1 MIKFVKDKKI
11 ICSAILKIIYPEH
24 TDDDLTRATKTWW
37 VNIRNTGGLGLT
49 DTGYEAF
56 LKAEI
61 ENYTFLL
68 EKTPSLILYALE
80 LNKKIPCPYYLRYIK
95 RERYITVYDTRV
107 AVMIQ
112 LHGNVKDYLNT
123 LENLYD

>member
-1 MIKFVKDKKI
+1 MIKFVKDKNI
-11 ICSAILKIIYPEH
+11 ICSAILEIIHSEY
-24 TDDDLTRATKTWW
+24 TDDDLARATKTWW
-37 VNIRNTGGLGLT
+37 VNIRDRGGLGLT
-49 DTGYEAF
+49 ETGYEAF

-80 LNKKIPCPYYLRYIK
+80 LNKKIPCPYHVRYIK